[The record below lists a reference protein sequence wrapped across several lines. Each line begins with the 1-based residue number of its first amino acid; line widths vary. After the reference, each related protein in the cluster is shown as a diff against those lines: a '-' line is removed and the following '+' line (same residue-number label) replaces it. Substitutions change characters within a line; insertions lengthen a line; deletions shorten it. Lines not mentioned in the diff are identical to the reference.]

1 MALDEK
7 VCQSCPIYGEHEPWE
22 PDYVPDARFMV
33 VVDPISRPGVKE
45 DRAMPPATHK
55 MFLKHVKTEGFEDED
70 FNYHPICLCPY
81 DQNEYTNKEKK
92 VIHKHCR
99 AHMVNAIKEFKPE
112 AIISLGAEPTSAVI
126 GRSVKIT
133 KVRGLGQE
141 LDEFRQKLMPMLHP
155 GQAVRYP
162 ENEPYLASDVA
173 ALGRLVAA
181 DYDIEKAGDVEAGEY
196 EVVTDLQFLID
207 QKPDLIAF
215 DTETTGLNWFRGGVD
230 VRGYKRALHEGKS
243 FFKPKFQI
251 LCMSFT
257 VAPGNKS
264 YVLPWD
270 MPGHDIP
277 ESDRARLRNQLRKL
291 LCNEDTLVVGHNC
304 VTPDTEILTP
314 SGWVRVDEYAGQNI
328 MQWDPATK
336 GMTFTRP
343 SAYIKKPFTGD
354 LHVWDSQMLSM
365 AVTPEHRVFASK
377 AHARG
382 EFKAYTAD
390 TVGKNSPNSTYIP
403 LSGIYESSEQLD
415 ISPNLARI
423 MEAVRADG
431 HIYSSSGSSYVDWKF
446 KKTRKIQRLRE
457 LLDSHQIPY
466 YEKVTDEGV
475 TRIRTRSSESIDA
488 LHSLLGDFKTYG
500 SWVLDLPIES
510 RLAILDEARYWD
522 GGGYQSQAG
531 GYNLSTADEQTAIW
545 FQAMAH
551 STGWRFTYAKRP
563 NTRGVSR
570 HDGILYSG
578 TVAPKGDA
586 KLQQD
591 AILEHYDGMVYCFA
605 VPTSAFLIRRN
616 GRVSVTGNCKFD
628 NVALWMTEG
637 IRFRIGGDS
646 LMLAAIYD
654 ENAMNKDLA
663 SMVKI
668 HVPEMAGY
676 SDWFDSRYN
685 KERMWE
691 VPWRDMIPYV
701 GGDTIAAYKLYHV
714 LEEKVMED
722 DGDWNHYCRVSIPGL
737 NAFSAIETRGMFV
750 DDEHALPEFQQ
761 FLTQRVE
768 EQRQSLLAQVPR
780 EIKRQHIADPRH
792 KGDAAK
798 ALSFTRQDFLRD
810 ILFNHPKGFRLK
822 PVVWTKTTANLPE
835 KMRVAS
841 TSSKDHLPYFFD
853 ECPFTME
860 LAEYVKNE
868 RLLSTNIIGF
878 HNKYVVNGKVRPNYS
893 LSKTVTRRT
902 SSDNPNGQNFPK
914 RGQMAMTYRKMFVA
928 PPGYYVL
935 EVDLSQAELRI
946 AGDMAGD
953 PTIIKIYQ
961 TGGDIHI
968 MTACIALGITEAQFK
983 QLPKAEQ
990 KEWRTKAKAINFGF
1004 IYGMGWRK
1012 FIGYA
1017 KTQYGVEFSENE
1029 AKRIRAAFFKKYS
1042 KLPLWHER
1050 MRALAAKYK
1059 YVRSYSGLRRHLP
1072 MIDSPEEGVQAEAGR
1087 QAINSPV
1094 QEFGSSLGVMALGR
1108 MNDEIDPQYFE
1119 FVGFVHDAIVAY
1131 VKCEYLDWGLKTLKG
1146 YMESNPLREWFG
1158 RTMKA
1163 PILAEAGFGYNMGE
1177 IYELPDFKLDEP
1189 YDYANSPHLKDKDGK
1204 PLIEVPPQK
1213 IPPNNGRL
1221 LRSPYTTP
1229 DDLEDEDVAVRAR
1242 RHRMVR
1248 ASTAVSQAPKG
1259 RIKRVVKASAAPAVK
1274 RVRRTRVSSH
1284 ADNAMQ

>member
-1 MALDEK
+1 MAFDPELCK
-7 VCQSCPIYGEHEPWE
+7 GCPIEGEHRPWE
-22 PDYVPDARFMV
+22 PDYIDEARFMV
-33 VVDPISRPGVKE
+33 VVDPISKPGVKE

-55 MFLKHVKTEGFEDED
+55 MFLKHMKTEGFEDDD

-92 VIHKHCR
+92 TIHKHCR
-99 AHMVNAIKEFKPE
+99 QHMVSAIKEYKPD
-112 AIISLGAEPTSAVI
+112 AIISLGAEPTSQVV

-133 KVRGLGQE
+133 KVRGLGQQT
-141 LDEFRQKLMPMLHP
+141 DEFRQMLMPMLHP

-162 ENEPYLASDVA
+162 ENEPFLASDAA

-181 DYDIEKAGDVEAGEY
+181 GFDARKAGDVRAGDY
-196 EVVTDLQFLID
+196 KVVTDLQFLID
-207 QKPDLIAF
+207 MKPELLAF
-215 DTETTGLNWFRGGVD
+215 DTETTGLSWFRGGVD

-257 VAPGNKS
+257 VDENTS

-270 MPGHDIP
+270 MPGHSIP
-277 ESDRARLRNQLRKL
+277 EKDRPKLRNQLRKL
-291 LCNEDTLVVGHNC
+291 LCREETLVVGHN
-304 VTPDTEILTP
+304 L
-314 SGWVRVDEYAGQNI
+314 
-328 MQWDPATK
+328 
-336 GMTFTRP
+336 
-343 SAYIKKPFTGD
+343 
-354 LHVWDSQMLSM
+354 
-365 AVTPEHRVFASK
+365 
-377 AHARG
+377 
-382 EFKAYTAD
+382 
-390 TVGKNSPNSTYIP
+390 
-403 LSGIYESSEQLD
+403 
-415 ISPNLARI
+415 
-423 MEAVRADG
+423 
-431 HIYSSSGSSYVDWKF
+431 
-446 KKTRKIQRLRE
+446 
-457 LLDSHQIPY
+457 
-466 YEKVTDEGV
+466 
-475 TRIRTRSSESIDA
+475 
-488 LHSLLGDFKTYG
+488 
-500 SWVLDLPIES
+500 
-510 RLAILDEARYWD
+510 
-522 GGGYQSQAG
+522 
-531 GYNLSTADEQTAIW
+531 
-545 FQAMAH
+545 
-551 STGWRFTYAKRP
+551 
-563 NTRGVSR
+563 
-570 HDGILYSG
+570 
-578 TVAPKGDA
+578 
-586 KLQQD
+586 
-591 AILEHYDGMVYCFA
+591 
-605 VPTSAFLIRRN
+605 
-616 GRVSVTGNCKFD
+616 KFD

-646 LMLAAIYD
+646 LMLAAVYD

-668 HVPEMAGY
+668 HCPEMAAY
-676 SDWFDSRYN
+676 SDWFDAKYN

-691 VPWRDMIPYV
+691 VPWNDMIPYV
-701 GGDTIAAYKLYHV
+701 GGDTIAAYRLYLT
-714 LEEKVMED
+714 LERKVMED

-750 DDEHALPEFQQ
+750 DDERALPEFQQ
-761 FLTQRVE
+761 FLSQKVE

-780 EIKRQHIADPRH
+780 EIKRQHVADPRF
-792 KGDAAK
+792 KNDPAA
-798 ALSFTRQDFLRD
+798 ALAFSRQDFLRD
-810 ILFNHPKGFRLK
+810 ILFTHPKGFRLK

-835 KMRVAS
+835 RMRVAS

-878 HNKYVVNGKVRPNYS
+878 RNKYVVDGKVRPNYS

-968 MTACIALGITEAQFK
+968 TTACVVLGVSEAQFK
-983 QLPKAEQ
+983 QMPKDKQ

-1017 KTQYGVEFSENE
+1017 KTQYGVEFTENE
-1029 AKRIRAAFFKKYS
+1029 SKRIRAAFFKKYS
-1042 KLPLWHER
+1042 RLPLWHER
-1050 MRALAAKYK
+1050 MRALAAKNK

-1072 MIDSPEEGVQAEAGR
+1072 MIDSPEEGIQAEAGR

-1108 MNDEIDPQYFE
+1108 MNDEIDPQYFQ

-1146 YMESNPLREWFG
+1146 YMESNPLKDWFG

-1163 PILAEAGFGYNMGE
+1163 PILAEAGFGLNLGE
-1177 IYELPDFKLDEP
+1177 IYELPDFSLDRP
-1189 YDYANSPHLKDKDGK
+1189 YDFANSEHLKDKEGK
-1204 PLIEVPPQK
+1204 MLIAVPAQK
-1213 IPPNNGRL
+1213 RPPNDGRI
-1221 LRSPYTTP
+1221 LRSPYTLPT
-1229 DDLEDEDVAVRAR
+1229 DLEPENVEVVER
-1242 RHRMVR
+1242 RRRMVR
-1248 ASTAVSQAPKG
+1248 VSPAVPKAKQPMRRVTRTADT
-1259 RIKRVVKASAAPAVK
+1259 APA
-1274 RVRRTRVSSH
+1274 RPSRIIRRTRVSQDSRSSTR
-1284 ADNAMQ
+1284 